1 MKGEIVVVNPLPL
14 NGEGMSREIK
24 LKCCSTLVLSLI
36 HHLQSEDSPLS
47 IRLRNDRSI
56 SYDEPFLYRIRV
68 IGGTPSE
75 PIVLSW
81 ERRIHSLLKK
91 YLELEKTLWTLS
103 TLGGA
108 YSALADY
115 DSVHTCT
122 VREISLYQLAIA
134 RELGDPVTEA
144 KCCLYLALSEAQQGK
159 MEEAKRV
166 VRRIIRIGDSVQ
178 SPPLMASSR
187 GVYAKI
193 QSIEKE
199 IEEKRYQPANRDR

>member
-1 MKGEIVVVNPLPL
+1 M
-14 NGEGMSREIK
+14 
-24 LKCCSTLVLSLI
+24 
-36 HHLQSEDSPLS
+36 
-47 IRLRNDRSI
+47 
-56 SYDEPFLYRIRV
+56 
-68 IGGTPSE
+68 
-75 PIVLSW
+75 
-81 ERRIHSLLKK
+81 
-91 YLELEKTLWTLS
+91 
-103 TLGGA
+103 
-108 YSALADY
+108 
-115 DSVHTCT
+115 
-122 VREISLYQLAIA
+122 AIA

-166 VRRIIRIGDSVQ
+166 VRYVTCRSSHPIYVIFRRIIRIGDSVQ